1 MSNPL
6 IDKYEE
12 LYGEKKEEEIVEEKK
27 SPLSV
32 KEMRERFASSV
43 LPGGMGDDH
52 IIFGGG
58 GSDTITLN
66 PAHMNPGLTINGGQE
81 ILDSGAFVIPAATVS
96 NGVMNMDGSYIS
108 PSTLMGTTITS
119 PTQNTF
125 TIPNNGVKD
134 EMLCKV
140 LKDVENGKAIVY
152 NISSQVDK
160 SFTGFGGQICYSIE
174 IVSTY
179 P

>member
-32 KEMRERFASSV
+32 KELTERYASSIG

-52 IIFGGG
+52 IIFSGG
-58 GSDTITLN
+58 GSDTISLN
-66 PAHMNPGLTINGGQE
+66 PAHAKVGLSINGGQE
-81 ILDSGAFVIPAATVS
+81 ILDSGAFVIPAATVT
-96 NGVMNMDGSYIS
+96 NTGLHMDGSYMSPNTIIS
-108 PSTLMGTTITS
+108 STK
-119 PTQNTF
+119 PAENTF
-125 TIPNNGVKD
+125 TIPNKCVKD

-140 LKDVENGKAIVY
+140 LKDLESGKATVY

>member
-12 LYGEKKEEEIVEEKK
+12 IYGEKKEEEVVEEKK
-27 SPLSV
+27 
-32 KEMRERFASSV
+32 EEYTTGRYTSSIG

-58 GSDTITLN
+58 ADTISLN
-66 PAHMNPGLTINGGQE
+66 PAHNKPVFTINGGQE
-81 ILDSGAFVIPAATVS
+81 LMDSGAFVLPTATIN
-96 NGVMNMDGSYIS
+96 NGAMHMDGSYVK
-108 PSTLMGTTITS
+108 PSTLIGTTITKT
-119 PTQNTF
+119 TQNTF

-140 LKDVENGKAIVY
+140 LKDVESGKATVY

-160 SFTGFGGQICYSIE
+160 SYTGFGGQICYSIE

>member
-12 LYGEKKEEEIVEEKK
+12 MYGEKKEDEVVEEKK
-27 SPLSV
+27 SPLSI
-32 KEMRERFASSV
+32 KEMKERYASSG
-43 LPGGMGDDH
+43 LLGGMGDDH

-66 PAHMNPGLTINGGQE
+66 PAHTKPGLTINGGQE
-81 ILDSGAFVIPAATVS
+81 ILDSGAFVIPAATVN

-108 PSTLMGTTITS
+108 PSTLISSKPPM
-119 PTQNTF
+119 PNTF
-125 TIPNNGVKD
+125 MLPQIT
-134 EMLCKV
+134 EMDRQLCKV
-140 LKDVENGKAIVY
+140 MDDVAKGKAILSS
-152 NISSQVDK
+152 ISAEVDK
-160 SFTGFGGQICYSIE
+160 SFTGFGGQIRYNIE
-174 IVSTY
+174 IVGTY

>member
-12 LYGEKKEEEIVEEKK
+12 IYGEKKEEEVVEEKK
-27 SPLSV
+27 PPLSI
-32 KEMRERFASSV
+32 KEMKERYTSSG
-43 LPGGMGDDH
+43 LPGGMGDD
-52 IIFGGG
+52 IL
-58 GSDTITLN
+58 TLN
-66 PAHMNPGLTINGGQE
+66 PDHNKPLLTINGGQE

-96 NGVMNMDGSYIS
+96 NGAMHMDGSYIS

-119 PTQNTF
+119 QTQNTF
-125 TIPNNGVKD
+125 IIPNNGVKD

-140 LKDVENGKAIVY
+140 LKDLESGKATVY